1 MIAEPDYLM
10 ENIVRENGAET
21 EKDVDYLTIE
31 EKHYADLDHS
41 DPESAGSNHK
51 ENPLLEKFKPS

>member
-1 MIAEPDYLM
+1 M

-51 ENPLLEKFKPS
+51 ENSLLEKFKPS